1 MTLGI
6 GFQGEGSSRTLKLE
20 GECDIGTAPELR
32 EALRSLIPPE
42 VTDLRIDVHDLDFI
56 DSTGLGVIVGALR
69 RIREGGGELTLVGAR
84 GAVQRVLEVTRLD
97 QAIPLA

>member
-1 MTLGI
+1 LELRISVNGD
-6 GFQGEGSSRTLKLE
+6 GPRRTIKLE
-20 GECDIGTAPELR
+20 GECDIASAPALR
-32 EALRSLIPPE
+32 EAFRPLIPPD
-42 VTDLRIDVHDLDFI
+42 VTDLVVDVHDLDFI

-69 RIREGGGELTLVGAR
+69 RIREGGGELTLAGAK

>member
-1 MTLGI
+1 MTLNIDIKGDGHRRI
-6 GFQGEGSSRTLKLE
+6 LKLE
-20 GECDIGTAPELR
+20 GECDIGTAPALR
-32 EALRSLIPPE
+32 EALRPLIPPE
-42 VTDLRIDVHDLDFI
+42 VTDLRVDVYDLDFI

-69 RIREGGGELTLVGAR
+69 RIREGGGELTLAGAR

>member
-1 MTLGI
+1 MTLNIGI
-6 GFQGEGSSRTLKLE
+6 TGEGGQRVIKLE
-20 GECDIGTAPELR
+20 GECDIGSAPELR
-32 EALRSLIPPE
+32 EALRELMPPE
-42 VTDLRIDVHDLDFI
+42 VTDLRVDVHDLDFI